1 MFRFRFLSLAG
12 MILAVTLCTTVT
24 APARAGDYDVPY
36 YDNTSTP
43 SYLVST
49 DWGRVGSVIRYS
61 HDASSF
67 RRDETLPYYDNTRT
81 PSYLVSTDWGRV
93 GGGISYGYR
102 YAPSTPAYL
111 SGTTRVTGS
120 GGGASNDTITLSGYT
135 SENKDAA
142 NIRIHVPA
150 DAKLWF
156 DDYQTRQT
164 GEMRTYTT
172 PELPVDKISS
182 YNIRVRWTEHGA
194 AKEEVRHVD
203 VRGGQQMD
211 ISFPNP
217 EKLSKAGK

>member
-1 MFRFRFLSLAG
+1 MFLFRFPSLPG
-12 MILAVTLCTTVT
+12 VILAITLCTATT
-24 APARAGDYDVPY
+24 PPARAGDYDVPY

-81 PSYLVSTDWGRV
+81 PSYLVSTDWGRI
-93 GGGISYGYR
+93 GGGIRYGYR
-102 YAPSTPAYL
+102 FAPSRPAYL
-111 SGTTRVTGS
+111 SGSTPLAGS
-120 GGGASNDTITLSGYT
+120 GRVSSNDTVTLSSYT
-135 SENKDAA
+135 QENKGAV

-156 DDYQTRQT
+156 DDYQTKQT
-164 GEMRTYTT
+164 GDMRSFTT
-172 PELPVDKISS
+172 PELPVDHVSS
-182 YNIRVRWTEHGA
+182 YNIRVRWHEHGTP
-194 AKEEVRHVD
+194 KEEIRRVD
-203 VRGGQQMD
+203 VRGSEQME

-217 EKLSKAGK
+217 EKLSKADK